1 MLEGGKAAVESAMA
15 VGWTVEGA
23 IAGAAAEDGQTV
35 AAAAEAVQIENQRM
49 SMRIDLGLE
58 FL

>member
-1 MLEGGKAAVESAMA
+1 MP

-35 AAAAEAVQIENQRM
+35 AAAAEAVQLENQRM

-58 FL
+58 FLRFHHNNKYKS

>member
-1 MLEGGKAAVESAMA
+1 MA

-35 AAAAEAVQIENQRM
+35 AAAAEAVQLENQRM
-49 SMRIDLGLE
+49 SMIIDLGLE